1 MGAGQADLATL
12 LTPVTIARI
21 HDCHPSAVVRWIQR
35 GTPLSTGSRLRLA
48 AVRTPGGW
56 RVRREDLEQFLEALT
71 ADRLRPGET
80 GSPKAAPKSARVR
93 RMKAALQSAGFT
105 TQEETAL

>member
-1 MGAGQADLATL
+1 MGAAQAIVQKPDLATL
-12 LTPVTIARI
+12 LTPVVIART
-21 HDCHPSAVVRWIQR
+21 HDCHPSAVVRWIQK

-71 ADRLRPGET
+71 ADRLRPGTVEDT
-80 GSPKAAPKSARVR
+80 PKSTPKTERVAR
-93 RMKAALQSAGFT
+93 MNAGLAAAGF
-105 TQEETAL
+105 